1 MMNDLLLAIA
11 VIALSI
17 FLLKKVEAH
26 IPCSTWAD
34 NPELCNSD
42 LVSKDE

>member
-1 MMNDLLLAIA
+1 MKTFGLIVLFFATLALI
-11 VIALSI
+11 IRH
-17 FLLKKVEAH
+17 VEAG

-42 LVSKDE
+42 LVSKDN

>member
-1 MMNDLLLAIA
+1 MTDLLLAIA

-17 FLLKKVEAH
+17 FLLKKVEAD